1 MAENPDAFKHAYD
14 EDAVR
19 RIASRIADKVPV
31 FDADGFLA
39 ATLPQILE
47 LELKARVELL
57 ARALHAH
64 IPLPFPE
71 AVSALIPTLGP
82 PGAAAGKNETLAGKP
97 PTDGLTGFG
106 VWPLTR
112 FVALHGLE
120 HPEAAVG
127 ALQEMTRRFTAE
139 FALRPYLLEHREF
152 TLTVLRQWVKS
163 PDQQLR
169 RAASEATRPRLPW
182 GIRLKPFVADPEPV
196 IDLIT
201 PLRADPEDYVQRSV
215 GNNLN
220 DIGKDHPERLLQVAE
235 AWSAEPHGPATD
247 KILRR
252 ALRSLVKAGVPD
264 ALRLMGFT
272 VPANVAVQ
280 DARLSL
286 STLVLGQTQELS
298 FTLVSLDTRPQTL
311 LLDYV
316 LHLVRARGKTGEK
329 VFKGRPLT
337 LAPGERRAMTFR
349 LPLRAVTTRRYYP
362 GEHRLQIQVCG
373 DRGVALPFA
382 LQIPG

>member
-1 MAENPDAFKHAYD
+1 M
-14 EDAVR
+14 
-19 RIASRIADKVPV
+19 
-31 FDADGFLA
+31 
-39 ATLPQILE
+39 
-47 LELKARVELL
+47 
-57 ARALHAH
+57 
-64 IPLPFPE
+64 
-71 AVSALIPTLGP
+71 
-82 PGAAAGKNETLAGKP
+82 
-97 PTDGLTGFG
+97 
-106 VWPLTR
+106 WPLTR
-112 FVALHGLE
+112 FVARYGLD
-120 HPEAAVG
+120 HPEAAIG

-139 FALRPYLLEHREF
+139 FALRPYLLQHREF
-152 TLTVLRQWVKS
+152 TLTRLREWVNS

-220 DIGKDHPERLLQVAE
+220 DIGKDHPERLLAVAKT
-235 AWSAEPHGPATD
+235 WSAEPHGPATD

-252 ALRSLVKAGVPD
+252 ALRSLVKAGAPD

-272 VPANVAVQ
+272 VPANVAIL

-286 STLVLGQTQELS
+286 PTLVLGQTQELS
-298 FTLVSLDTRPQTL
+298 FILVSLDEQPQTL

-337 LAPGERRAMTFR
+337 LAPGERRPMIFR

-362 GEHRLQIQVCG
+362 GVHHLQIQLCG
-373 DRGVALPFA
+373 ERDEALPFT